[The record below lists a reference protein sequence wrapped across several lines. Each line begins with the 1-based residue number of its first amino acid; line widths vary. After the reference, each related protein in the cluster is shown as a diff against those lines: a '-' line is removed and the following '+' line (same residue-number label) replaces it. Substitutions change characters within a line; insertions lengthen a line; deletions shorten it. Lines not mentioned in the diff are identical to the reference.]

1 MSILYNTMWMSRSW
15 YNALQVRL
23 NKQMSHGF
31 QVQGSFTYS
40 KSIDDASGSTAGDTF
55 QLDAVSEPWY
65 DLKLNKGLSAF
76 DVRRNLVVNGMW
88 SVPAMKTLGGIG
100 ERTTGGWQLGLI
112 TTLADGV
119 PATPQIASV
128 LLSEVLPTGNS

>member
-88 SVPAMKTLGGIG
+88 NVPAVKTLGGFG
-100 ERTTGGWQLGLI
+100 ERALGGWQLGLI

-119 PATPQIASV
+119 PATP
-128 LLSEVLPTGNS
+128 